1 MEEERKERPDCFGI
15 LDEVFPMGEEGIREV
30 RERCIDCPFRVEC
43 LREAIQTEEGL
54 KMREEMME
62 RMPVKGVG
70 DWVRRWS
77 EKKMLYK
84 MREREEGS
92 WKTLWSEFKNVL
104 FSPRSFFSG
113 LSEINIKD
121 AFTFG
126 LITGSIGS
134 MFSFFWKILLLEEKF
149 PSFLDKIQNH
159 IGSAD
164 LMLFICFLLIPVFVI
179 AGILFYSAILHI
191 CLSIFGASKRGFS
204 GTFFV
209 ICYSQAAE
217 VLSFIPML
225 GGIVGS
231 ILQIYIQLVGLK
243 KIHETS
249 YVRVFISFVFPLV
262 LFIMLMIGFMHIFQN
277 IISGTIR

>member
-1 MEEERKERPDCFGI
+1 MKEERKDRPDCFGI

-62 RMPVKGVG
+62 RMPVRGVG

-77 EKKMLYK
+77 EKKMLYR
-84 MREREEGS
+84 MRKKEEAS
-92 WKTLWSEFKNVL
+92 WKALWSEFKSVL
-104 FSPRSFFSG
+104 FSPSSFFSE
-113 LSEINIKD
+113 LSEINLRD

-134 MFSFFWKILLLEEKF
+134 MFSLFWKILLLEEKF
-149 PSFLDKIQNH
+149 PSIAKNIQNY
-159 IGSAD
+159 IGSTD
-164 LMLFICFLLIPVFVI
+164 LMLFISFLLIPIFVI
-179 AGILFYSAILHI
+179 AGILFYSVLLHI

-217 VLSFIPML
+217 VLSFLPML
-225 GGIVGS
+225 GGIIGS
-231 ILQIYIQLVGLK
+231 ILQVYIQLVGLK

-249 YVRVFISFVFPLV
+249 YFRVIISFIFPLAF
-262 LFIMLMIGFMHIFQN
+262 FILSMIGAMHIFQN
-277 IISGTIR
+277 IISGMMR